1 MEVSMFFNKG
11 ATSAKEEGRKRL
23 SKKTCLGV
31 KWRFAPTTASERD

>member
-23 SKKTCLGV
+23 SKKTCLVG
-31 KWRFAPTTASERD
+31 KLPFAPTKINLVK